1 VPSGHPVVVYT
12 ALRLLVLLA
21 VGAVLFLVG
30 LRDVWLLV
38 FAFLI
43 SGFISMVALSRRR
56 EGAAWGIT
64 SAVKNLNQRIDAGA
78 RAEDDEEFLPA
89 ADPAV
94 TEPAATEPV
103 ATEPV
108 ATEPVDEWDDPR

>member
-1 VPSGHPVVVYT
+1 MLVYT

-21 VGAVLFLVG
+21 VGAVLYVLG
-30 LRDVWLLV
+30 LREVWLIV

-78 RAEDDEEFLPA
+78 RAEDDEFP
-89 ADPAV
+89 
-94 TEPAATEPV
+94 TEPTERTAATERT
-103 ATEPV
+103 ATDPKP
-108 ATEPVDEWDDPR
+108 ADPTPTQPTQPIDDWDDPR

>member
-1 VPSGHPVVVYT
+1 MLVYT

-21 VGAVLFLVG
+21 VGAVLYVLG
-30 LRDVWLLV
+30 LREVWLIV

-78 RAEDDEEFLPA
+78 RAEDDEFP
-89 ADPAV
+89 
-94 TEPAATEPV
+94 TEPTDPTATDLKPVEPT
-103 ATEPV
+103 ATHPI
-108 ATEPVDEWDDPR
+108 DDWDDPR